1 MEPAFN
7 LSSVRKTLRHGIE
20 KNLWTLEDL
29 DKESPD
35 SAYWREQA
43 RKHPLIGDYS
53 TVHVQKKHI
62 NLLRDPE
69 PTETI
74 EVINPRDF
82 SNDDRSESISTYTSN
97 EESEF
102 SSVDSS
108 VSDEQAVGQMVY
120 QSNNRFEI

>member
-1 MEPAFN
+1 MEPAFD

-20 KNLWTLEDL
+20 KGLWTLEDL

-53 TVHVQKKHI
+53 TVYAPNKHI

-69 PTETI
+69 PVEEI

-82 SNDDRSESISTYTSN
+82 SPNDRTEIISSYPSN

-108 VSDEQAVGQMVY
+108 LSDEQAMGQMVY
-120 QSNNRFEI
+120 QSNHRFEI